1 MNRAGNGPTKPA
13 AGVMVARPA
22 IDPVAA
28 PNMVGLPRWSH
39 SVTIQAIVAAE
50 AAVWVATN
58 AEAAS
63 VPDVRALPALKPNQP
78 NQSSPA
84 PSTVNGRLCGGMDS
98 RRNPFRLPMK
108 RAAAR
113 AENPDVAWTTIPP
126 AKSSTPRSLSQP
138 PVPHTQWAT
147 GSYTSVVHARV
158 K

>member
-13 AGVMVARPA
+13 AGVIVARPA
-22 IDPVAA
+22 MDPVAA

-63 VPDVRALPALKPNQP
+63 MPDVRALPALKPNQP

-108 RAAAR
+108 RAAAK
-113 AENPDVAWTTIPP
+113 AQKNPDVGSTTIPP

-138 PVPHTQWAT
+138 RSPIPSGQRDHTQAWSRQ
-147 GSYTSVVHARV
+147 G
-158 K
+158 